1 VVGDNSADGTKG
13 KYNRNPCDSDS
24 MENPAPKSADWAPS
38 PPLAK
43 AIFGTLLLLLVV
55 IAVGH
60 LYVLEGLTALYLGLP
75 LWIWLELGV
84 VFAMLLIAWFAVQLV
99 ATATEGDS

>member
-1 VVGDNSADGTKG
+1 MVGDNSAGGTKG
-13 KYNRNPCDSDS
+13 KYNRNPYTSDS